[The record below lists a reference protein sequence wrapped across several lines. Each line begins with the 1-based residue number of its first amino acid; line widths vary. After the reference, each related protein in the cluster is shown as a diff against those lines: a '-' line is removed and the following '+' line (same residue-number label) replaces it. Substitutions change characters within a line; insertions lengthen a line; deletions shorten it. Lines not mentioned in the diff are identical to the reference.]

1 MGYEGRGVEALRYA
15 LDRVAFARHVA
26 PAVGI
31 KEFDGWQLDL
41 LRSRSK
47 RILINACRQSG
58 KTTCVAVM
66 ALHRA
71 LHYPGSFVLLFSP
84 SLDQSLEF
92 FRVVSTIYRYL
103 GEDTLADHESLRK
116 TGLELSN
123 GSRIEARPGSEKT
136 ARGRSANLLVID
148 EAARVDDEL
157 YRALRPMLLA
167 TRGDLIMLSTPW
179 GKTGVFYRE
188 WTREDSTW
196 ERHFVP
202 ATEVKRFTAEQLA
215 EERKQGERYFKRE
228 LLCQFA
234 EAEGQVFSEEL
245 INRAIRMDI
254 EPLFPEYDIL
264 RQEDLEEEE
273 DREEGDSDLISS
285 LWEAFND

>member
-1 MGYEGRGVEALRYA
+1 MGYEGRGVDALRYA

-47 RILINACRQSG
+47 RILINAC
-58 KTTCVAVM
+58 
-66 ALHRA
+66 
-71 LHYPGSFVLLFSP
+71 
-84 SLDQSLEF
+84 
-92 FRVVSTIYRYL
+92 
-103 GEDTLADHESLRK
+103 
-116 TGLELSN
+116 
-123 GSRIEARPGSEKT
+123 RIEARPGSEKT

-202 ATEVKRFTAEQLA
+202 ATEVKRFTPEQLA

-254 EPLFPEYDIL
+254 EPLFPEFDIL
-264 RQEDLEEEE
+264 RQEDLEEEQ